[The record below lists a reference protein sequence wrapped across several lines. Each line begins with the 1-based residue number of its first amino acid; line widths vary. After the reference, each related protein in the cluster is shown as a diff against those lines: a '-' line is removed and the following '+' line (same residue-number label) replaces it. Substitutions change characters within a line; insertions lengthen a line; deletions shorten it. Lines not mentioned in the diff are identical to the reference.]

1 MLTPQSPHTQDMVVG
16 RLSFVLVCKNN
27 EKLIGRTLE
36 TISPL
41 AREFGGEVIALDN
54 GSTDGTL
61 AKLAE
66 FGARIVPTQWMGYIK
81 TKQAALEA
89 SRSEWTFCVDSDE
102 SLEEALVVEVRK
114 ALNSPPPGVV
124 AFRVNRK
131 MWYRG
136 AWLNFAWQP
145 EWRVRLVRR
154 GVAIWGGIDP
164 HDKLDVLPNMGTVA
178 DLPRWAVMR
187 HDSMEGVAT
196 FLSRQVQ
203 HSRLSAEGIYARGGR
218 SSHVRMVTSA
228 CGAFLKQI
236 VLKQAFRDG
245 WRGWVAAVCMG
256 IASGMKHAILIELQN
271 SEPTKTS

>member
-1 MLTPQSPHTQDMVVG
+1 MPEPDSNDLIVG
-16 RLSFVLVCKNN
+16 RLSFVLICKNN
-27 EKLIGRTLE
+27 EASIGRTLA

-41 AREFGGEVIALDN
+41 AKEFGGEVVALDN

-61 AKLAE
+61 QKLFE
-66 FGARIVPTQWMGYIK
+66 YGARVVPTEWKGYIK
-81 TKQAALEA
+81 TKQAALES
-89 SRSEWTFCVDSDE
+89 SRSEWTFSIDSDE
-102 SLEEALVVEVRK
+102 SLEEALVEEIRK

-145 EWRVRLVRR
+145 EWRLRLVRR
-154 GVAIWGGIDP
+154 GVANWVGIDP
-164 HDKLDVLPNMGTVA
+164 HDKLEVLPNLGTVA

-187 HDSMEGVAT
+187 HDSMEGVAP

-218 SSHVRMVTSA
+218 SSHLKMVTSA
-228 CGAFLKQI
+228 AGAFLKQM

-245 WRGWVAAVCMG
+245 WRGWVAAMCMG
-256 IASGMKHAILIELQN
+256 IASGMKHAILIELANCDTQAGRDR
-271 SEPTKTS
+271 T

>member
-1 MLTPQSPHTQDMVVG
+1 MVAG

-61 AKLAE
+61 QKLTE
-66 FGARIVPTQWMGYIK
+66 HGARVVPTEWMGYIK

-89 SRSEWTFCVDSDE
+89 SRSEWTFCIDSDE
-102 SLEEALVVEVRK
+102 SLEEALVMEIRK
-114 ALNSPPPGVV
+114 TLNSPPPGVV

-154 GVAIWGGIDP
+154 GVALWGGIDP
-164 HDKLDVLPNMGTVA
+164 HDKLDVLPNMGHIA

-187 HDSMEGVAT
+187 HDSMEGVAA
-196 FLSRQVQ
+196 FLTRQVQ
-203 HSRLSAEGIYARGGR
+203 HSRLSAEGIFARGGR
-218 SSHVRMVTSA
+218 SSHTRMVTSA

-245 WRGWVAAVCMG
+245 WRGWVAAMCMG

-271 SEPTKTS
+271 SESRIN

>member
-1 MLTPQSPHTQDMVVG
+1 MVVG

-36 TISPL
+36 TIAPL

-61 AKLAE
+61 QKLAE
-66 FGARIVPTQWMGYIK
+66 FGARVVPTQWMGYIK

-89 SRSEWTFCVDSDE
+89 SRSEWTFCIDSDE
-102 SLEEALVVEVRK
+102 SLENALVIEIRK

-164 HDKLDVLPNMGTVA
+164 HDKLDVLPNLGAVA

-196 FLSRQVQ
+196 FLTRQVQ

-245 WRGWVAAVCMG
+245 WRGWVAAMCMG

-271 SEPTKTS
+271 SEPTRTS